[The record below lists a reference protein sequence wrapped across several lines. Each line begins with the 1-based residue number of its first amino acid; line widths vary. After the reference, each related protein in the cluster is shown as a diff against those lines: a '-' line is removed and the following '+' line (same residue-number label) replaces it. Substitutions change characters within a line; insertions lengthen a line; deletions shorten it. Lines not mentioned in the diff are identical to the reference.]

1 MKNIRK
7 HLKDGEFSRVYL
19 LYGEEKF
26 LVRTYKN
33 QLKNAICGDDNMNF
47 SHYEGKELDINDVRD
62 TSLTL
67 PFWADRRLILIE
79 DCGLFKTSS
88 ESMADIVKNAP
99 ESTYFIFTDSEVD
112 KRNKLFKTVSE
123 CGYVAEMK
131 SQTDEDL
138 SNWALRIF
146 AEAGKKIT
154 RDNMNLFLRI
164 AGPQMDNLYNE
175 AEKLVSYCM
184 KKDTITDTDI
194 VELCSVRTVD
204 RVFDMIQE
212 MANRNT
218 DAVMKLYADLL
229 ALKEPPMKLLALI
242 GRHFSQLLAVRKL
255 MEQGQ
260 SAQAIASR
268 LGIRPYFIGKYVSQ
282 AKGYSYERLKEAVN
296 DCIEAETSI
305 KTGLREDKY
314 AVELLIIK
322 YSM

>member
-7 HLKDGEFSRVYL
+7 HLNNGDFSRVYL

-33 QLKNAICGDDNMNF
+33 QLKNAICGDDDMNF
-47 SHYEGKELDINDVRD
+47 SHYEGKDLDINDVRD

-79 DCGLFKTSS
+79 DCGLFKASS
-88 ESMADIVKNAP
+88 ESMAEIVKNAP

-112 KRNKLFKTVSE
+112 KRNKLFKTISD

-131 SQTDEDL
+131 SQTDDDL

-146 AEAGKKIT
+146 TEAGKKIT

-164 AGPQMDNLYNE
+164 AGPEMDNMYNE

-184 KKDTITDTDI
+184 KRDTITDADI

-204 RVFDMIQE
+204 RIFDMIQE

-218 DAVMKLYADLL
+218 DAVMRLYADLL

-260 SAQAIASR
+260 SAQAIAAR
-268 LGIRPYFIGKYVSQ
+268 LGIRPYFIGKYISQ
-282 AKGYSYERLKEAVN
+282 AKGYSYERLEEAVN
-296 DCIEAETSI
+296 DCIEAETDI

>member
-7 HLKDGEFSRVYL
+7 HLKNGDFSRVYL

-33 QLKNAICGDDNMNF
+33 QLKNAICGDDDMNF
-47 SHYEGKELDINDVRD
+47 SHYEGKDLDINDVRD

-79 DCGLFKTSS
+79 DCGLFKASS
-88 ESMADIVKNAP
+88 ESMAEIVKNAP

-112 KRNKLFKTVSE
+112 KRNKLFKTISD

-131 SQTDEDL
+131 SQTDDDL

-146 AEAGKKIT
+146 TEAGKKIT

-164 AGPQMDNLYNE
+164 AGPEMDNMYNE

-184 KKDTITDTDI
+184 KRDTITDADI

-204 RVFDMIQE
+204 RIFDMIQE

-218 DAVMKLYADLL
+218 DAVMRLYADLL

-260 SAQAIASR
+260 SAQAIAAR
-268 LGIRPYFIGKYVSQ
+268 LGIRPYFIGKYISQ
-282 AKGYSYERLKEAVN
+282 AKGYSYERLEEAVN
-296 DCIEAETSI
+296 DCIEAETDI